1 MVEEIEMHAID
12 SNADVPSVQVANVDS
27 KAVQSSE
34 KGPVHRLVQLPLN
47 TIIVF
52 FHRSLVPINCTLA
65 ANYRL
70 HGQHAF
76 ELCVHNRNVAARHGL
91 GEAVAIWN
99 LASMITH
106 PSLTSISRTLLFLT
120 AILSRCCLFS

>member
-1 MVEEIEMHAID
+1 MQPSE
-12 SNADVPSVQVANVDS
+12 SNGDVPSAQAANVDS

-34 KGPVHRLVQLPLN
+34 KGPEKRLVQLPLN

-52 FHRSLVPINCTLA
+52 SHRSLVPIDSALA

-76 ELCVHNRNVAARHGL
+76 ELCVHNRNVAARYGL
-91 GEAVAIWN
+91 GEAVAIWH

-106 PSLTSISRTLLFLT
+106 PSLTSISSTLLFVPLT
-120 AILSRCCLFS
+120 LPTSLIP